1 MFCEIFSG
9 WDTIGEREPIACTPA
24 PHAKRGW
31 LLSTEGSY
39 SEVLSLQLQNTAS
52 LRKVQRGSTKY
63 FNSYNPEGEHNLFTF
78 GSGPRGRRPGWAA
91 THRRDEAI
99 TVCGKAPKAGVY
111 ILLRKMDP
119 LHKRKWNFKVTKV
132 YLGHRRIES
141 NHNSQYRIPNIHV
154 EVKTYQWKSS
164 ESLWTKMVWRNQM

>member
-1 MFCEIFSG
+1 MPNEAGSWAPKG
-9 WDTIGEREPIACTPA
+9 HIAKSCPFNYRI
-24 PHAKRGW
+24 PLRCVKCRGGARNI
-31 LLSTEGSY
+31 LIHTT
-39 SEVLSLQLQNTAS
+39 QARPTA
-52 LRKVQRGSTKY
+52 
-63 FNSYNPEGEHNLFTF
+63 F

-141 NHNSQYRIPNIHV
+141 NHNSQYLIPNIHV